1 MSAEANPAKPP
12 PALPRG
18 TRPSWP
24 AILYAVGAI
33 VMFVVMAICIR
44 ALADRLPAGDI
55 TFYRTFFGL
64 LLMLPFVLGRGP
76 SNARRLLATRKLG
89 LLMLRAVL
97 TYTAV
102 LSYFY
107 AVTKIPLA
115 EAIALNSTLPIFMTA
130 MAAAMLGERVGP
142 RRWLAVVVGFG
153 GALVILRPGFAE
165 VSWPALAS
173 FASAALYAAA
183 AIDVKI
189 LARTEPPARIV
200 FYMNL
205 LVTVLAAGPFLVEF
219 APPLWSDLP
228 YILAIGGAGTIA
240 HLFQSNA
247 LKRADASFVA
257 PFDFLRLPLA
267 AIAGFMLFD
276 DKPGLWVWAGAA
288 LIFASAFWIA
298 RREGA
303 RKRMPQPS
311 S

>member
-1 MSAEANPAKPP
+1 MSAEAESPRPP
-12 PALPRG
+12 LQRR
-18 TRPSWP
+18 TRAW
-24 AILYAVGAI
+24 AATLYAVGAI

-44 ALADRLPAGDI
+44 ALADRVPAGDI
-55 TFYRTFFGL
+55 TFYRCFFGL
-64 LLMLPFVLGRGP
+64 LFMLPFVLGRGP
-76 SNARRLLATRKLG
+76 AHARRLLATRKLG
-89 LLMLRAVL
+89 LLGLRALL

-130 MAAAMLGERVGP
+130 MAAVMLGERVGMQ
-142 RRWLAVVVGFG
+142 RWFAVVVGFG

-165 VSWPALAS
+165 VSWPALTS

-205 LVTVLAAGPFLVEF
+205 LVSVLAAGPLLADFT
-219 APPLWSDLP
+219 PPLLSDMP
-228 YILAIGGAGTIA
+228 YILGIGAAGTLA

-267 AIAGFMLFD
+267 AIAGFILFD
-276 DKPGLWVWAGAA
+276 DRPGIWVWAGAA

-303 RKRMPQPS
+303 RKRQTQPS

>member
-1 MSAEANPAKPP
+1 MSAGAEPARPP
-12 PALPRG
+12 PTLPRG
-18 TRPSWP
+18 PRSSWP

-44 ALADRLPAGDI
+44 ALADRVPAGDI

-76 SNARRLLATRKLG
+76 SYARQILATRKLG

-97 TYTAV
+97 TYAAV

-130 MAAAMLGERVGP
+130 MAAAMLGERVGLQ
-142 RRWLAVVVGFG
+142 RWLAVIVGFV

-165 VSWPALAS
+165 VSWPALTS

-205 LVTVLAAGPFLVEF
+205 LVTMLAAGPFLVDF
-219 APPLWSDLP
+219 SPPLWSDLP
-228 YILAIGGAGTIA
+228 TILAIGAAGTLA

-267 AIAGFMLFD
+267 AIAGFVLFRD
-276 DKPGLWVWAGAA
+276 QPGLWVWAGAA

-303 RKRMPQPS
+303 RKMAAAAR
-311 S
+311 

>member
-1 MSAEANPAKPP
+1 MSAEADSAEPP
-12 PALPRG
+12 LQRR
-18 TRPSWP
+18 TRASWA

-55 TFYRTFFGL
+55 TFYRSFFGL

-76 SNARRLLATRKLG
+76 GYARQLLATRKLG
-89 LLMLRAVL
+89 LLALRALL

-130 MAAAMLGERVGP
+130 MAAAMLGERVGMQ
-142 RRWLAVVVGFG
+142 RWLAVAVGFG

-165 VSWPALAS
+165 VSWPALTS

-205 LVTVLAAGPFLVEF
+205 LVSVLAAGPLLADFT
-219 APPLWSDLP
+219 PPLWSDMP
-228 YILAIGGAGTIA
+228 YILGIGAAGTLA

-267 AIAGFMLFD
+267 AIAGFILFD
-276 DKPGLWVWAGAA
+276 DRPGIWVWAGAA

-298 RREGA
+298 RREAA
-303 RKRMPQPS
+303 RTRPPS

>member
-1 MSAEANPAKPP
+1 MSAAADSPAPDRP
-12 PALPRG
+12 TAGPRR
-18 TRPSWP
+18 TPWS
-24 AILYAVGAI
+24 AVLYALGAI
-33 VMFVVMAICIR
+33 IMFVVMAVCIR
-44 ALADRLPAGDI
+44 ALSSRVSAGDI

-64 LLMLPFVLGRGP
+64 LLMLPFLLGRGP
-76 SNARRLLATRKLG
+76 AYARSLLATRRLG
-89 LLMLRAVL
+89 LFTLRAVL

-102 LSYFY
+102 ISYFY

-130 MAAAMLGERVGP
+130 MAAAMLGERVGLQ
-142 RRWLAVVVGFG
+142 RWLAVALGFG

-205 LVTVLAAGPFLVEF
+205 LVTVLAAGPFLVDF
-219 APPLWSDLP
+219 TPPLWSDFP
-228 YILAIGGAGTIA
+228 YILAIGAAGTLA

-267 AIAGFMLFD
+267 AIAGFALFHD
-276 DKPGLWVWAGAA
+276 QPGLWVWAGAA

-298 RREGA
+298 RREA
-303 RKRMPQPS
+303 VRKRQTQPS

>member
-1 MSAEANPAKPP
+1 MAAPDDAAAKPQTVARAP
-12 PALPRG
+12 
-18 TRPSWP
+18 WP
-24 AILYAVGAI
+24 AVLYAVGAI
-33 VMFVVMAICIR
+33 VMFVIMAICIR

-55 TFYRTFFGL
+55 TFYRNFFGL
-64 LLMLPFVLGRGP
+64 LLMLPFVFARGP
-76 SNARRLLATRKLG
+76 TYARGLLKTQKLG
-89 LLMLRAVL
+89 LFMLRALL
-97 TYTAV
+97 TYAAV

-130 MAAAMLGERVGP
+130 MAAVMLGERVGLQ
-142 RRWLAVVVGFG
+142 RWAAVGLGFA

-165 VSWPALAS
+165 VSWAALAS

-205 LVTVLAAGPFLVEF
+205 LVSILAAGPLLVDF
-219 APPLWSDLP
+219 TPPRWSDLP
-228 YILAIGGAGTIA
+228 YILGIGAAGTLA
-240 HLFQSNA
+240 HICQSNA

-267 AIAGFMLFD
+267 AIAGFALFD
-276 DKPGLWVWAGAA
+276 DRPGVWVWAGAA

-298 RREGA
+298 RREA
-303 RKRMPQPS
+303 MRRRALKPAA
-311 S
+311 

>member
-1 MSAEANPAKPP
+1 MGAAAEPP
-12 PALPRG
+12 LPD
-18 TRPSWP
+18 RPSAGPRRTPWS
-24 AILYAVGAI
+24 AVLYALGAI
-33 VMFVVMAICIR
+33 VMFVVMAVCIR
-44 ALADRLPAGDI
+44 ALASRVSAGDI

-76 SNARRLLATRKLG
+76 AYARRLLATRRLG
-89 LLMLRAVL
+89 LFTLRAVL

-102 LSYFY
+102 ISYFY

-115 EAIALNSTLPIFMTA
+115 EAIALNSTLPMFMTA
-130 MAAAMLGERVGP
+130 MAAAMLGERVGMQ
-142 RRWLAVVVGFG
+142 RWLAVVLGFG

-165 VSWPALAS
+165 ASWPALAS

-205 LVTVLAAGPFLVEF
+205 LVTVLAAGPFLVDF
-219 APPLWSDLP
+219 TPPLWSDLP
-228 YILAIGGAGTIA
+228 YILAIGAAGTLA

-267 AIAGFMLFD
+267 AIAGFALFHD
-276 DKPGLWVWAGAA
+276 QPGLWVWAGAA

-303 RKRMPQPS
+303 RKRPPAA
-311 S
+311 

>member
-1 MSAEANPAKPP
+1 MY
-12 PALPRG
+12 AL
-18 TRPSWP
+18 
-24 AILYAVGAI
+24 GAI
-33 VMFVVMAICIR
+33 VMFVVMAVCIR
-44 ALADRLPAGDI
+44 ALASRVSAGDI

-76 SNARRLLATRKLG
+76 GYARQLLATRRFG
-89 LLMLRAVL
+89 LFMLRAVL

-102 LSYFY
+102 ISYFY

-130 MAAAMLGERVGP
+130 MAAAMLGERVGMQ
-142 RRWLAVVVGFG
+142 RWLAVALGFA

-183 AIDVKI
+183 AIGVKV

-200 FYMNL
+200 FYMNF
-205 LVTVLAAGPFLVEF
+205 LVTVLAAAPFLADF
-219 APPLWSDLP
+219 SAPLWSDMP
-228 YILAIGGAGTIA
+228 YILAIGGAGTLA

-267 AIAGFMLFD
+267 AIAGFALFD
-276 DKPGLWVWAGAA
+276 DQPGLWVWAGAA

-303 RKRMPQPS
+303 RKKS
-311 S
+311 AG

>member
-1 MSAEANPAKPP
+1 MASAGDADPHPAPRAARTP
-12 PALPRG
+12 WAAVFYAL
-18 TRPSWP
+18 
-24 AILYAVGAI
+24 GAI

-55 TFYRTFFGL
+55 TFYRNFFGL
-64 LLMLPFVLGRGP
+64 LLMLPFVFARGP
-76 SNARRLLATRKLG
+76 AYARDLLKTRKFG

-97 TYTAV
+97 TYAAV
-102 LSYFY
+102 LAYFY

-130 MAAAMLGERVGP
+130 MAAMMLGERVGMQ
-142 RRWLAVVVGFG
+142 RWAAVAFGFA

-165 VSWPALAS
+165 VSWAALAS

-205 LVTVLAAGPFLVEF
+205 LVSILAAGPLLVDF
-219 APPLWSDLP
+219 TPPRWSDLP
-228 YILAIGGAGTIA
+228 YILGIGAAGTLA
-240 HLFQSNA
+240 HICQSNA

-257 PFDFLRLPLA
+257 PFDFLRLPLG
-267 AIAGFMLFD
+267 AIAGFALFD
-276 DKPGLWVWAGAA
+276 DRPGIWVWAGAA

-298 RREGA
+298 RREA
-303 RKRMPQPS
+303 TRRRAQNPQS
-311 S
+311 

>member
-1 MSAEANPAKPP
+1 MSGEQGRAAGADAAGVARAPLAAVLL
-12 PALPRG
+12 AL
-18 TRPSWP
+18 
-24 AILYAVGAI
+24 GAI
-33 VMFVVMAICIR
+33 VMFVVMAVCIR
-44 ALADRLPAGDI
+44 ALADRVPVGDI

-76 SNARRLLATRKLG
+76 AHARSLLATRKLG

-102 LSYFY
+102 LAYFY

-130 MAAAMLGERVGP
+130 MAAALLGERVGLQ
-142 RRWLAVVVGFG
+142 RWLAVVLGFL

-205 LVTVLAAGPFLVEF
+205 LVTLLAAGPFLYDF
-219 APPLWSDLP
+219 TAPLWSDLP
-228 YILAIGGAGTIA
+228 YILAIGGAGTLA

-257 PFDFLRLPLA
+257 AFDFLRLPLSA
-267 AIAGFMLFD
+267 LAGAILFSD
-276 DKPGLWVWAGAA
+276 RPGMWVWIGAA
-288 LIFASAFWIA
+288 LILASAFWIA
-298 RREGA
+298 RREA
-303 RKRMPQPS
+303 VRRRAPKPS